1 MIIAFIITINT
12 HTINILIDFH
22 TETLIICTFITSQ
35 PTTSLGQPAMYPMP
49 CNDLKDETMRINRL
63 AYAISAV
70 LTAQASLASAEQ
82 NAQPTQQVHALGK
95 IQIEATR
102 SANITLD
109 DSSKAISLVTE
120 DDINSRPGA
129 MGVQQLMEDVPGV
142 SFARSGGLG
151 GQMVIRGF
159 NSNSQ
164 RSIMAIDGD
173 RYRGRSTLQYN
184 MIDPNAIERIEVI
197 RGPASSI
204 YGGDAMSGVV
214 NIVTRRSHVD
224 PNQDFGLNFK
234 IRSVDYNSVNN
245 LFATRG
251 EIIGG
256 GDGFDVLIGGHF
268 RKGDDY
274 QTPIGKAEN
283 SAFDAKG
290 LDWRIGYSPTSES
303 RWEFAGRIQEAN
315 TGRAGGLGAAPGL
328 PYIKMNEEPIR
339 ENYFKLGYEG
349 TNFGAMADALSASLY
364 MRTLDTT
371 ILQENKTNPA
381 VTVKPELRVDGPTIY
396 GGKLIADKQLGAHF
410 LTYGMDAEHQT
421 FDGRMRQIDRVNP
434 NTGALIAHVPWH
446 KMDRSSEQLNLGLFI
461 NDEWQA
467 TNKLTLSGSVR
478 VDYIETKIGKT
489 PVTQGPGA
497 ETPAQQA
504 EFASALNRTETP
516 ITGGIGMIYAFTDQ
530 WSAIANLNQGFR
542 AASGMDRSITST
554 AGSIITLPSPNLKP
568 EKNITY
574 EAGVR
579 FRGQQISANLVGYR
593 SDYTDLIN
601 LAVVSSTLRQRQNI
615 GKATVEGIEFDAAW
629 EFNRNWLAKTA
640 ITYTEGKDTTNN
652 VPLESIQPLTTRL
665 GLRYTANDQAW
676 YSEAVY
682 RGAQKRTKVNP
693 TTERERAG
701 YDVFDLYAGLD
712 LGKTFGLKSWHVAVG
727 VENLFDQTVRNPVA
741 AEDISYSNRL
751 IGNPLVEPG
760 RAFVARIYSVY

>member
-1 MIIAFIITINT
+1 MRYPHLSYAIATILASHTFTANAQEVENTNINT
-12 HTINILIDFH
+12 
-22 TETLIICTFITSQ
+22 
-35 PTTSLGQPAMYPMP
+35 LG
-49 CNDLKDETMRINRL
+49 T
-63 AYAISAV
+63 
-70 LTAQASLASAEQ
+70 
-82 NAQPTQQVHALGK
+82 

-102 SANITLD
+102 STQMTLD
-109 DSSKAISLVTE
+109 QSSKPISVITE
-120 DDINSRPGA
+120 DEINSRPGA
-129 MGVQQLMEDVPGV
+129 MGVQSLLEDVPSV

-159 NSNSQ
+159 NSNTQ
-164 RSIMAIDGD
+164 RSIMTIDGD
-173 RYRGRSTLQYN
+173 RYRGRSALQYN

-224 PNQDFGLNFK
+224 PNQPFNLDLK
-234 IRSVDYNSVNN
+234 LRSVDYNSVNN

-256 GDGFDVLIGGHF
+256 GNGFDVLVGGHF

-290 LDWRIGYSPTSES
+290 LDWRIGYSPTTES
-303 RWEFAGRIQEAN
+303 RWEFAGRLQEDN
-315 TGRAGGLGAAPGL
+315 TERAGGLAAAPGS
-328 PYIKMNEEPIR
+328 PYIKMKEEPNR

-349 TNFGAMADALSASLY
+349 TNFGNLADALNASLY

-371 ILQENKTNPA
+371 IYPENRTNAA

-396 GGKLIADKQLGAHF
+396 GSKVIADKQIGNHL
-410 LTYGMDAEHQT
+410 LTYGFDAEHQT
-421 FDGRMRQIDRVNP
+421 RDGRMRQIDRI
-434 NTGALIAHVPWH
+434 NTSTGVVTHIPWH

-467 TNKLTLSGSVR
+467 TNQLTLSGSIR
-478 VDYIETKIGKT
+478 LDYIETNIGKT
-489 PVTQGPGA
+489 PVSQGPGA
-497 ETPAQQA
+497 ETQAQKD
-504 EFASALNRTETP
+504 EFASSLNRTETP
-516 ITGGIGMIYAFTDQ
+516 ITGGIGLIYAFNDQ
-530 WSAIANLNQGFR
+530 WNAIANVNQGFR
-542 AASGMDRSITST
+542 AASGMDRSITSV
-554 AGSIITLPSPNLKP
+554 AGGITTLPSPNLNP
-568 EKNITY
+568 EKNTTY

-579 FRGQQISANLVGYR
+579 FRSAQVSANLVGYK
-593 SDYTDLIN
+593 SDYTDLIS
-601 LAVVSSTLRQRQNI
+601 LAVVDTNLRQRQNI

-629 EFNRNWLAKTA
+629 EINRNWFAKTA
-640 ITYTEGKDTTNN
+640 ITYTEGQDTTNN
-652 VPLESIQPLTTRL
+652 EPLESIQPLTTRL
-665 GLRYTANDQAW
+665 ALRYTNDNQAW
-676 YSEAVY
+676 FTEGAY

-693 TTERERAG
+693 STERERPG
-701 YDVFDLYAGLD
+701 YNAFDFYAGLD
-712 LGKTFGLKSWHVAVG
+712 LGKTFGLKSWHISAG
-727 VENLFDQTVRNPVA
+727 IENVFDETIRNPVT
-741 AEDISYSNRL
+741 AEDINYSNDL